1 MTTKNKIIVKILGQD
16 YTIVSD
22 DEREYVQKVSNIV
35 DDKMQ
40 EIKVGNKKLSIS
52 MVAVLT
58 ALNLADDYV
67 KSNQKHE
74 ELLLKMDNPLFIA
87 SEKKEKYDE
96 LKERIKTLN
105 QEVIS
110 KTNLALQLEKE
121 KNEFAERLALK
132 ERELHEFIET
142 FDK

>member
-52 MVAVLT
+52 MVAILT

-74 ELLLKMDNPLFIA
+74 EFLLKMDNPLFIA